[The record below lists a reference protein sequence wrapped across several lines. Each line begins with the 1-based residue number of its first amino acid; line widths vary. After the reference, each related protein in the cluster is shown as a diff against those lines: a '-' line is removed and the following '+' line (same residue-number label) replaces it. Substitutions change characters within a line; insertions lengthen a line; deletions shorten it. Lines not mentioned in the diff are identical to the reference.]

1 MLNGVWKIWISEVL
15 GLGSATLESIDRKI
29 VVTPTPTRRT
39 WFEIFAMSNKKRT
52 GSIKRKKLWFFG
64 RCAAR
69 SSGRPVRILVNN
81 KVIVTDKIDRG
92 CGDVF

>member
-1 MLNGVWKIWISEVL
+1 M
-15 GLGSATLESIDRKI
+15 
-29 VVTPTPTRRT
+29 VTPTPTRRT

-92 CGDVF
+92 CGDVFDSGILCQNKRIRGTANVLEGHIVLF